1 MNAHD
6 GWIYEVKTFR
16 FEISIVFDYSLC
28 ECEWLVWY
36 ETQHY
41 PVSTSSD
48 LCISMILLCDI
59 LQTDRSA
66 VESAHTNATKDSE
79 IKKLKLELEK
89 SHTNQRRD
97 GKSIQEL
104 KDKIKKLE
112 LEKGELTVIR
122 VCTFVIIIPSR
133 IVVDQLTKLSR
144 IVQCRLHLKPYE
156 IFVHM
161 HWT

>member
-1 MNAHD
+1 
-6 GWIYEVKTFR
+6 
-16 FEISIVFDYSLC
+16 
-28 ECEWLVWY
+28 
-36 ETQHY
+36 
-41 PVSTSSD
+41 
-48 LCISMILLCDI
+48 MILLCDI